1 MGSLDE
7 SWFRPEAF
15 LNHYKSTWKSTILSN
30 CVHSSQHKHTEEKLK
45 SKTHENAH
53 PNKRFVFSKCKYS
66 YSSPKLILCLI
77 IPKCALGE
85 ESVVSICLSIY
96 AQTNMYLDKQAFLL
110 ANVFCLTST
119 NMLLVEKLVVLV
131 FFYTSPFEIHYLKKI
146 LLYPY
151 ITLIDFS

>member
-53 PNKRFVFSKCKYS
+53 PNERFFFKVQ
-66 YSSPKLILCLI
+66 SPKLLFCLI

-85 ESVVSICLSIY
+85 ESKVSICRSIY